1 MSRATRHIAILCC
14 GLGLVAV
21 FTPSTAARIEAPAP
35 PDWLPPTPAEGARF
49 RVAVG
54 EPLRLAVVA
63 AARAEADTSLS
74 IGATG
79 MPNGA
84 TLKSTT
90 GNPAG
95 ATVRWIPQPA
105 QSGRIFRVTFT
116 AQPDDPAVASATR
129 RIEVD
134 VTRTV
139 ARSFKL
145 SSDGASTYRYAFV
158 IRRVTARQAPSTAAA
173 PVARLKLLT
182 PEKTTN
188 LVLALDG
195 RRTAGGAWVR
205 VRLPVLPNNTTG
217 WVPRSALSDWKIVRT
232 RLVVSL
238 RRMTMTL
245 YRQGRPIFSTL
256 VGIGRPS
263 APTPRGEFFVR
274 NQLYGFHDPFYG
286 PIAYGTSARSEVL
299 TEWPAG
305 GFVGIHGTNLPG
317 MIPGRVSH
325 GCIRM
330 RNDEILRLA
339 RLLPVG
345 TPLSIQ

>member
-1 MSRATRHIAILCC
+1 MPSATRHIAIFCC
-14 GLGLVAV
+14 GLGLLAT
-21 FTPSTAARIEAPAP
+21 FSPSASARLEAPAP

-49 RVAVG
+49 RLAVG
-54 EPLRLAVVA
+54 ETLRITLVA
-63 AARAEADTSLS
+63 AAREAAGTSLS
-74 IGATG
+74 IGARG

-84 TLKSTT
+84 ILRTTT

-105 QSGRIFRVTFT
+105 QSGRTFWVTFT
-116 AQPDDPAVASATR
+116 ALPDDPTVASATR

-134 VTRTV
+134 VARTV

-158 IRRVTARQAPSTAAA
+158 MRRVVARRAPSRAAA

-195 RRTAGGAWVR
+195 RRTASGAWIR

-217 WVPRSALSDWKIVRT
+217 WVPRRALSDWKTVRT
-232 RLVVSL
+232 RLVVDL
-238 RRMTMTL
+238 RRMTLTL
-245 YRQGRPIFSTL
+245 YRKGRPVFSTL
-256 VGIGRPS
+256 VGIGRPR

-299 TEWPAG
+299 TDWPGG

-317 MIPGRVSH
+317 LIPGRISH

-330 RNDEILRLA
+330 RNDQILRLA
-339 RLLPVG
+339 KLLPVG
-345 TPLSIQ
+345 TPLTVR

>member
-1 MSRATRHIAILCC
+1 MTRATRHIAILCC
-14 GLGLVAV
+14 GLGLLAA
-21 FTPSTAARIEAPAP
+21 FTPSAAARVDAPAA
-35 PDWLPPTPAEGARF
+35 PDWLPPTPAEGTRF

-54 EPLRLAVVA
+54 EPLRIALVA
-63 AARAEADTSLS
+63 AAREAADTSLS
-74 IGATG
+74 IGARG
-79 MPNGA
+79 MPTGA
-84 TLKSTT
+84 TLRTTT

-105 QSGRIFRVTFT
+105 QSGRTFWVTFT
-116 AQPDDPAVASATR
+116 ARPDDPTAASATR

-145 SSDGASTYRYAFV
+145 SSDGSSIYRYAFV
-158 IRRVTARQAPSTAAA
+158 MRRVTARRGPSAAAA

-195 RRTAGGAWVR
+195 RRTAGRAWVR

-217 WVPRSALSDWKIVRT
+217 WVPRSALSDWKLVRT
-232 RLVVSL
+232 RLVVNL

-245 YRQGRPIFSTL
+245 YRTGRAVFSTL
-256 VGIGRPS
+256 VGIGRPR

-299 TEWPAG
+299 TDWPAG

-317 MIPGRVSH
+317 MIPGRISH

-330 RNDEILRLA
+330 RNDQILRLA

-345 TPLSIQ
+345 TPLTIR

>member
-1 MSRATRHIAILCC
+1 MSRATRHIAIFCC
-14 GLGLVAV
+14 GLCFLATL
-21 FTPSTAARIEAPAP
+21 TPSASARVEAPAP
-35 PDWLPPTPAEGARF
+35 PDWLPPTPAEGTRF
-49 RVAVG
+49 QVAVG
-54 EPLRLAVVA
+54 ETLRIALVA
-63 AARAEADTSLS
+63 AARTAAEMSLT

-79 MPNGA
+79 MPRGA
-84 TLKSTT
+84 TLRTT
-90 GNPAG
+90 AGNPAG

-105 QSGRIFRVTFT
+105 QSGRTFWVTFT
-116 AQPDDPAVASATR
+116 ARPDEPNVAPATR

-145 SSDGASTYRYAFV
+145 SSDGASTYRYAFL
-158 IRRVTARQAPSTAAA
+158 IRRVTARRGPSNAAA
-173 PVARLKLLT
+173 PAAKLKLLT

-195 RRTAGGAWVR
+195 RRTASRAWVR

-232 RLVVSL
+232 RLVVNL
-238 RRMTMTL
+238 RRMTLTL
-245 YRQGRPIFSTL
+245 YRKGRPVFSTL
-256 VGIGRPS
+256 VGIGRPR

-299 TEWPAG
+299 TDWPAG

-317 MIPGRVSH
+317 LIPGRISH

-330 RNDEILRLA
+330 RNDQILRLA
-339 RLLPVG
+339 KLLPVG
-345 TPLSIQ
+345 TPLTIR

>member
-1 MSRATRHIAILCC
+1 MPSATRHIAMFCC
-14 GLGLVAV
+14 GLGLLAT
-21 FTPSTAARIEAPAP
+21 FTPSAAARVEAPAS
-35 PDWLPPTPAEGARF
+35 PDWLPPTPAEGAHF
-49 RVAVG
+49 NVAVG
-54 EPLRLAVVA
+54 ETLRIALVA
-63 AARAEADTSLS
+63 AARDAEATSLS
-74 IGATG
+74 IGASG

-84 TLKSTT
+84 TLRTTT

-105 QSGRIFRVTFT
+105 QGGHTYGVTFT
-116 AQPDDPAVASATR
+116 ALPDDPTITSAKR

-145 SSDGASTYRYAFV
+145 SSDGASTYRWAFV
-158 IRRVTARQAPSTAAA
+158 MRRVTARRAPSHTAPA
-173 PVARLKLLT
+173 VARLKLLT

-188 LVLALDG
+188 LVVALDG
-195 RRTAGGAWVR
+195 RRTGGGAWIR
-205 VRLPVLPNNTTG
+205 VRLPILPNNTTG
-217 WVPRSALSDWKIVRT
+217 WVPRSSLSDWKVVRT
-232 RLVVSL
+232 HLVVDL
-238 RRMTMTL
+238 RRMTLTL
-245 YRQGRPIFSTL
+245 YRKGRPVFSTL

-299 TEWPAG
+299 TDWPAG

-317 MIPGRVSH
+317 LIPGRVSH

-330 RNDEILRLA
+330 RNDQILRLA
-339 RLLPVG
+339 KLLPVG
-345 TPLSIQ
+345 TPLTVR